1 VSAPKNV
8 ERSLLLRRR
17 MLLIGLVAGSLLVTG
32 RAFSLQVVHG
42 EEWET
47 QAEKQHARAN
57 VLPAPRGTIYDRNGI
72 PLAASHEAFRLS
84 IAPGEVEDA
93 DGIAKLLAQHSD
105 LSSREIRRALDR
117 GREWVV
123 LPGRFNA
130 AAREA
135 LDAKRGIYFERVLQ
149 RFYPRGSIAVEL
161 IGTVNSEGTALG
173 GIELEFDSLLNGLEG
188 RTIAR
193 RDALGRTLPG
203 VMQEVVTPTPGFDL
217 VLTIDADMQEIARE
231 ALADALKG
239 TGATGGELILAD
251 PWTGEILAAVSSRS
265 GSRSW
270 RAVTE
275 PYEPGSTLKPFL
287 VASLLAE
294 GKAKLTDSVFA
305 ENGQYTHDGRTI
317 SDVHGY
323 GMLSI
328 ADALKHSSNVVMA
341 KVSTRLD
348 RETQY
353 EYLRGFG
360 FGTPTAVAYPSESGG
375 TLRRPSQWSR
385 YSQAS
390 LAIGYE
396 IGVTPLQMV
405 MAYGALA
412 NGGVLMEPRLVRE
425 VRTRDGGVLRAEPAR
440 AVRRVV
446 PERVA
451 AALRE
456 VLVEVVE
463 GGSGRSAGLGS
474 FAVAGK
480 TGTARVVQ
488 GGAYRSGAYTSSFA
502 GFFPA
507 VDPQLV
513 ILVKLDSPRGAYY
526 GGLTAAPVTR
536 ATLEAALAALNSPL
550 DRRDLAAS
558 APPPLRTVVEE
569 APRAPETS
577 TGPFIFAL
585 DAGPPRTFA
594 TQDSLVEENIVP
606 DVHGLALRD
615 AVRRMHASGYRVKLH
630 GSGTVQQ
637 SWPKAGETLTRGS
650 TVRLVAEEVKP

>member
-1 VSAPKNV
+1 MSAQKNLV
-8 ERSLLLRRR
+8 RSLPLRRR
-17 MLLIGLVAGSLLVTG
+17 MLLFGLVAGSLLVTG
-32 RAFSLQVVHG
+32 RAFSLQVMDG
-42 EEWET
+42 EKWEV

-84 IAPGEVEDA
+84 IAPGEVENTKK
-93 DGIAKLLAQHSD
+93 IAALLTEHSQ
-105 LSSREIRRALDR
+105 LTAREIRRALDR
-117 GREWVV
+117 TREWVV

-135 LDAKRGIYFERVLQ
+135 LDGERGIYFERVLQ
-149 RFYPRGSIAVEL
+149 RFYPRGTIAAEL
-161 IGTVNSEGTALG
+161 VGTVNSEGTALG
-173 GIELEFDSLLNGLEG
+173 GVELEFDSLLNGTEG
-188 RTIAR
+188 RTIVR
-193 RDALGRTLPG
+193 RNALGRTLPG
-203 VMQEVVTPTPGFDL
+203 VMQEVISPTPGYDL
-217 VLTIDADMQEIARE
+217 ILTIDADLQEIARE
-231 ALADALKG
+231 ALADALAA
-239 TGATGGELILAD
+239 TGATGGELILSD
-251 PWTGEILAAVSSRS
+251 PWTGEILAAISSRA

-287 VASLLAE
+287 VASLLSE
-294 GKAKLTDSVFA
+294 GKVKLTDSVFA
-305 ENGQYTHDGRTI
+305 ENGRYTNDGRTI

-323 GMLSI
+323 GMLTI
-328 ADALKHSSNVVMA
+328 ADALKHSSNIVMA
-341 KVSTRLD
+341 KLSTRLD
-348 RETQY
+348 HNTQY

-360 FGTPTAVAYPSESGG
+360 FGTPTAVSYPSESGG
-375 TLRRPSQWSR
+375 TLRRPAQWSR

-405 MAYGALA
+405 MAYGSIA
-412 NGGVLMEPRLVRE
+412 NGGVLMEPRLVKE
-425 VRTRDGGVLRAEPAR
+425 VRSRDGRAVHAEPSR
-440 AVRRVV
+440 AVRRVI
-446 PERVA
+446 PEAVA
-451 AALRE
+451 GALRE

-463 GGSGRSAGLGS
+463 GGSGRSAGLGT

-488 GGAYRSGAYTSSFA
+488 SGAYRSGAYTSSFA

-536 ATLEAALAALNSPL
+536 ATLEAALAALNSPI
-550 DRRDLAAS
+550 DKRDLAAV
-558 APPPLRTVVEE
+558 APTPLRAVVPE

-585 DAGPPRTFA
+585 DAGPPRTYTA
-594 TQDSLVEENIVP
+594 SDSVTEEHVIP
-606 DVHGLALRD
+606 DVSGLPLRD
-615 AVRRMHASGYRVKLH
+615 AVRRMHASGYRVRLQGAGAVK
-630 GSGTVQQ
+630 Q
-637 SWPKAGETLTRGS
+637 SWPKAGESLARGS